1 MHKRFGKNDAVFL
14 GILLGLCL
22 LVFLGYRVFLRTKGS
37 RIVITKNGEV
47 YGTYSLEKEQTIEIK
62 DKDGTVTN
70 TLIIKDQKA
79 DMESADCPDRLCVK
93 QKAISLENEN
103 IVCLPNKVVVTVVDG
118 DASDFD
124 AIAQ

>member
-22 LVFLGYRVFLRTKGS
+22 LVFLGYHVFFHTKGS

-47 YGTYSLEKEQTIEIK
+47 YGTYSLEKEHTIEIK

-70 TLIIKDQKA
+70 TLIIKDRKA
-79 DMESADCPDRLCVK
+79 DMKSADCPDRLCVK

-103 IVCLPNKVVVTVVDG
+103 IVCLPNKVVVTVVNG
-118 DASDFD
+118 KASDFD

>member
-1 MHKRFGKNDAVFL
+1 MHKRFGKNDAVFT

-22 LVFLGYRVFLRTKGS
+22 LVFLGYHVFLRTKGS
-37 RIVITKNGEV
+37 RVVITKNGEV
-47 YGTYSLEKEQTIEIK
+47 YGTYSLEKEQIIEIK
-62 DKDGTVTN
+62 DKDGKVTN

-79 DMESADCPDRLCVK
+79 DMKSADCPDRLCVK

-103 IVCLPNKVVVTVVDG
+103 IVCLPNKVVVTVVSG
-118 DASDFD
+118 EASDFD